1 MRAVSFNCE
10 ELPRQDVAED
20 DFCEYGDEEGIERL
34 DISGI
39 REQATKMIIGI
50 RGKTSVPYSCTTEI
64 LA

>member
-1 MRAVSFNCE
+1 M
-10 ELPRQDVAED
+10 AED